1 MRVSPQ
7 PAAALLSRLGS
18 PQRAFR
24 AVHVTGSK
32 GKGSVAALVGAGLDA
47 SGARVGVYGSPH
59 VERVNERVRIGGE
72 EIGDEELGEAL
83 AAAMDVWESGGSD
96 ASWFDVV
103 TAAGMR
109 ALARAGVDWAVVEVG
124 LGGRLDSTNVLDAPV
139 VVVTNIALEHADVI
153 GPGLADIAYEKAGI
167 FSRGCR
173 AVVGMSEGDALA
185 PIFVKEG
192 KDAGAAET
200 LFLPKAQGMTL
211 GDHNIALARAAL
223 QRALPDADA
232 SQLLPEK
239 KAREVL
245 ATLPGRLEQFRVEIS
260 TVRDACPRPLPTSFD
275 NCQKLTVDVTLD
287 GAHIADS
294 VALVIE
300 EVRSRDQRPPV
311 VLLALGQEKDAPGIC
326 QAVRAG
332 SPRAVFVTRVSDS
345 DQYMAEDAL
354 AVMAQG
360 AGVEAEAISNAD
372 EALLRA
378 IIRAGEE
385 DTHCLVMGSLHL
397 AGRLR
402 PLLRGSHI
410 SS

>member
-1 MRVSPQ
+1 MRVDTQ
-7 PAAALLSRLGS
+7 PSAALLSGLGS
-18 PQRAFR
+18 PQRTFR

-32 GKGSVAALVGAGLDA
+32 GKGSVAALVGAGLEA
-47 SGARVGVYGSPH
+47 SGARVGIYGSPH

-72 EIGDEELGEAL
+72 EIGDDEFGDAL
-83 AAAMDVWESGGSD
+83 AAALDVRESGATD
-96 ASWFDVV
+96 ATWFDVV
-103 TAAGMR
+103 TAAAMR
-109 ALARAGVDWAVVEVG
+109 AFGRAGVDWGVVEVG
-124 LGGRLDSTNVLDAPV
+124 LGGRLDSTNVLGAPV
-139 VVVTNIALEHADVI
+139 VVVTNIALEHADII
-153 GPGLADIAYEKAGI
+153 GPGLTDVAYEKAGI

-173 AVVGMSEGDALA
+173 AVVGMSERDALA
-185 PIFVKEG
+185 GIFVKEG
-192 KDAGAAET
+192 KDVGAAET

-232 SQLLPEK
+232 SELLPEER
-239 KAREVL
+239 AREVL
-245 ATLPGRLEQFRVEIS
+245 ATLPGRLERFCVEAS
-260 TVRDACPRPLPTSFD
+260 TVRDVCPRPLPKSFD
-275 NCQKLTVDVTLD
+275 NLQKLAVDVTLD

-294 VALVIE
+294 VARVLE

-326 QAVRAG
+326 QAVRA
-332 SPRAVFVTRVSDS
+332 SEPRAFLVTRVSDS
-345 DQYMAEDAL
+345 DSYMAEDAL
-354 AVMAQG
+354 AAVAQE

-385 DTHCLVMGSLHL
+385 DTHCVVLGSLHL

-402 PLLRGSHI
+402 PLLRGSHC